1 VRELLRAKAVRV
13 SKAAREDV
21 WKKGHERRLG
31 GQAGRFR
38 EHWMQITF
46 EHEHYLSY
54 CRTRGPLYERE
65 KVCT

>member
-21 WKKGHERRLG
+21 WKKEHERRLG
-31 GQAGRFR
+31 GQAGGFR
-38 EHWMQITF
+38 EHWMRITF

-54 CRTRGPLYERE
+54 CRKRDPLYERG